1 MSMQVI
7 KILRKA
13 REQFIKSHGRVNPG
27 EGGTGHSGEGGGGQE
42 GHVLEALSST

>member
-13 REQFIKSHGRVNPG
+13 REQFITSQGRINRG
-27 EGGTGHSGEGGGGQE
+27 WGCIGHSGEEGGGQE
-42 GHVLEALSST
+42 GLVLGAMSLT